1 MKYQYI
7 PLKMRGCS
15 AKNIANTC
23 KYRATWKLNMPK
35 CSRYIATWKV
45 NMPKCSKYHTK
56 WHVLVPTCCKYKA
69 SDFPRNPPKNTPY
82 SQKRFENSGVS
93 WQRWAKRWVIS
104 GIRARRSTARAV
116 LLSVNGTA
124 RKAAQNGRCR
134 GKLQADFMLNP
145 MMFSINGDTQNG
157 WFIPTDPA
165 GAGRKMLTW
174 LGFLLMGSMAH
185 HI

>member
-1 MKYQYI
+1 ME
-7 PLKMRGCS
+7 GE
-15 AKNIANTC
+15 TC
-23 KYRATWKLNMPK
+23 Q
-35 CSRYIATWKV
+35 
-45 NMPKCSKYHTK
+45 KCSKYHTK

-82 SQKRFENSGVS
+82 SQKRFEKLWGFPGRDGPRDGSFQESGLED
-93 WQRWAKRWVIS
+93 QRRGRFCS
-104 GIRARRSTARAV
+104 PLTARPEK
-116 LLSVNGTA
+116 LRRTA
-124 RKAAQNGRCR
+124 AAGGSC
-134 GKLQADFMLNP
+134 KLTLCWIRWC
-145 MMFSINGDTQNG
+145 FSINGDTQNG